1 MAVPTPSKPD
11 SKEPLVWQPCAKPS
25 EQVQHDFIS
34 NRHENCSYV
43 SETPHCGSFVPSA
56 KLARTHILKEE
67 KNTER
72 HNNALRLY
80 WSKIVLKLRLAKHY
94 RGAYICQSA
103 RK

>member
-25 EQVQHDFIS
+25 EKVQYDFIS

-94 RGAYICQSA
+94 RGAYVCQSA